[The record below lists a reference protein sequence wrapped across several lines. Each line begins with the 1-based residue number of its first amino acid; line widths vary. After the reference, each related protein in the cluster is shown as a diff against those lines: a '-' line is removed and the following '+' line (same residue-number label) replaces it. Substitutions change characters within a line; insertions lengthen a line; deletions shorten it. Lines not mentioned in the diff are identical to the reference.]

1 MGARRPYD
9 ARMAPIRQ
17 VAPGGGVEF
26 EVDPS
31 TGHSAWR
38 VVGRRANV
46 ARARAV
52 AGDGAVDRILRETI
66 AQLRAQAAD
75 GGEGAAELRAF
86 AGRLWVTRHGDAPL
100 PEDQNRLF

>member
-1 MGARRPYD
+1 M
-9 ARMAPIRQ
+9 
-17 VAPGGGVEF
+17 EF

-38 VVGRRANV
+38 VAGRRASV
-46 ARARAV
+46 SRARTV

-75 GGEGAAELRAF
+75 GGPDREALRAF
-86 AGRLWVTRHGDAPL
+86 AGRLWLERHGDASAPD
-100 PEDQNRLF
+100 DQNRLF